1 MEKELK
7 DYIKEINIGNIKIKN
22 NVFLA
27 PMAGV
32 TDIPFRKI
40 CRKFGPG
47 LTFTEMASTKAMEF
61 SSSKTEKILQVM
73 EDERPSVVQI
83 FGNDKDIIRNT
94 IEHLNNDDTI
104 DIIDINMGCPAPKLV
119 KNGDGA
125 GLLLNLEKVEEI
137 IKEATS
143 VSRKPITVKT
153 RKGFNN
159 DIITAV
165 EVAKICEK
173 YGVAMITIHGR
184 TREEYYT
191 GVSDL
196 DIIKKVKESVSI
208 PVIGNGDITDVESA
222 KRMFEYTHCDG
233 IMIARGAQGNPW
245 IFKSILEGKDYIP
258 TNSQRLQIIL
268 EHIQYALDNEEN
280 KKQAVFKMRK
290 HIAWYLKGLK
300 NSTYVKDKI
309 NREENIEEVIKILK
323 EYFNLLEDTSYDN

>member
-1 MEKELK
+1 MLK
-7 DYIKEINIGNIKIKN
+7 NYIKKIKIGNIEVEN

-47 LTFTEMASTKAMEF
+47 LTYTEMASTKAMEF
-61 SSSKTEKILQVM
+61 GSDKTEKIIQIM
-73 EDERPSVVQI
+73 SDERPSIVQI
-83 FGNDKDIIRNT
+83 FGSDKDTIRKT
-94 IEHLNNDDTI
+94 IEKLNQQEDI

-125 GLLLNLEKVEEI
+125 GLLLDLKKVEEI

-143 VSRKPITVKT
+143 VSKKPITVKT
-153 RKGFNN
+153 RKGFDD

-184 TREEYYT
+184 TREQYYS
-191 GVSDL
+191 GVADL
-196 DIIKKVKESVSI
+196 DIIKKVKESVKI

-222 KRMFEYTHCDG
+222 KKMFEYTGCDG

-245 IFKSILEGKDYIP
+245 IFKSILDGKDYVP
-258 TNSQRLQIIL
+258 SYEERLQIIL
-268 EHIQYALDNEEN
+268 EHIKYELENEEN
-280 KKQAVFKMRK
+280 KKNAVFKMRK
-290 HIAWYLKGLK
+290 HIAWYLKSLP

-309 NREENIEEVIKILK
+309 NREEDIEKVIQLLK
-323 EYFNLLEDTSYDN
+323 EYFKLLEEKRDK